1 MSEIKGFVVT
11 LVSMLIL
18 ITAIELI
25 SPDNSMKKYLKF
37 VLGTILV
44 AVMISPIISIISKGE
59 DNLSQK
65 IEEYVDLVENKS
77 LETINTNNEDKSK
90 LQFKN
95 NLEENCNRLLK
106 ENFNEFDFKSSI
118 DCDINMAQITY
129 SINEVKVF
137 VKDKSISKI
146 EKIIINNGKES
157 TEVSS
162 NNESINNEEEIISYL
177 TQTLNISKDKIKI
190 YKMN

>member
-90 LQFKN
+90 LQFQN

-137 VKDKSISKI
+137 VKDKSVSKI
-146 EKIIINNGKES
+146 EKIIINSGKES

-162 NNESINNEEEIISYL
+162 NNEVIQKEEEITNYL
-177 TQTLNISKDKIKI
+177 AQTLNISKDKIKI

>member
-90 LQFKN
+90 LQFQN